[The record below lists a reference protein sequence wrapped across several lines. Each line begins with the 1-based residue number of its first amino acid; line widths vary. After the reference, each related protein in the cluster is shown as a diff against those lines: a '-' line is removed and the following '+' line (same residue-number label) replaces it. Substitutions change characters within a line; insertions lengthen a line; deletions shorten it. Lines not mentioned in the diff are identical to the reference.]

1 MQSSL
6 LNQLN
11 NLKKN
16 QKTAPILPYKAQ
28 CSLLFDFKFA
38 NVISAEEVY
47 EIGYQGLIELTKIDE
62 KFEKYL
68 KALFS
73 STSKYFNREM
83 IPKSE
88 IKTFDAQLKNLLID
102 LSEYFY
108 NKNSHQVIEYLIK
121 VYKVNLYLAVEFIFP
136 FLCYYQNK
144 IFIKML
150 QNINFNEHPTL
161 LFLENFAK
169 DSVVIPEE
177 TMYKYIKLL
186 AQILF
191 YNIVI
196 YLIFIFC
203 SRVELSP
210 ISLFY
215 CLMPFHVL
223 LVTHVFL
230 HLFDHLQL

>member
-47 EIGYQGLIELTKIDE
+47 EIGYQGLIELRKIDE

-88 IKTFDAQLKNLLID
+88 IKTFDAKRTTKIRISKFIQYVRCYTCTNLT
-102 LSEYFY
+102 
-108 NKNSHQVIEYLIK
+108 NKSACTI
-121 VYKVNLYLAVEFIFP
+121 
-136 FLCYYQNK
+136 
-144 IFIKML
+144 
-150 QNINFNEHPTL
+150 
-161 LFLENFAK
+161 
-169 DSVVIPEE
+169 
-177 TMYKYIKLL
+177 
-186 AQILF
+186 
-191 YNIVI
+191 
-196 YLIFIFC
+196 
-203 SRVELSP
+203 
-210 ISLFY
+210 
-215 CLMPFHVL
+215 
-223 LVTHVFL
+223 
-230 HLFDHLQL
+230 